1 VLKKYPTEVKVV
13 FKNYPIRSHKNALNA
28 AMAALAADGQG
39 KFWEFH
45 DELFKHYKQLNEK
58 KIQDIVNQLGLDK
71 DKFESQRRSPKT
83 MGKINQDY
91 KECRELGIKGVPTV
105 YINGK
110 KVRDLSLKG
119 FQSAIKREL
128 KILQT
133 KKQ

>member
-58 KIQDIVNQLGLDK
+58 KIQGIATQLGLDK
-71 DKFESQRRSPKT
+71 GQFESQRKSPKT

-119 FQSAIKREL
+119 FQSAIEREL
-128 KILQT
+128 KIFQT